1 MYSLRKLDL
10 SGSRALLRG
19 GIARKLAVLVMA
31 SLLASFVVT
40 AAVSTWIDL
49 TRQATL
55 ETARLTQTARVIG
68 SLAADAVVSG
78 DRAGSFKAIRSV
90 SQMPGISYARLES
103 DTVGLLAE
111 TGAGARLISDATVQG
126 HEQGLSIWSI
136 LSTGSIQ
143 ATVPVMS
150 DGLAVGSIT
159 LFSQT
164 PEMRSR
170 VLSTIWTTLAGALFA
185 LLAGLIVALR
195 MARGISEPIVA
206 LATLVRRVHT
216 TRNFTTRVDIKAE
229 GEVAELV
236 AGFDTML
243 RGIRERDARI
253 EAQVEG
259 LESEVAAR
267 TGELV
272 IARDH
277 AEQANAAKSDFLA
290 VMSHEI
296 RTPLNGILVLSDMLA
311 SSDLPQRQQRY
322 ADVISKS
329 GKSLLSIINDIL
341 DFSKV
346 EAGKMDLESV
356 EVDLADA
363 AEDVASL
370 FYEKAASKG
379 LDLAVFVDPRLPRVL
394 ADPTRLRQVIGN
406 LVNNAIKF
414 TDTGGVLIAIDRDPV
429 RADRVRVSVH
439 DTGPGIPA
447 DKLPTLFDAFT
458 QADQS
463 TTRRYGGTGLGLAI
477 CDRLVR
483 SMGGE
488 WALAS
493 TVGQGSTFAFVAPL
507 EAIEDS
513 RNLTEVKPGWALRL
527 GEMSPQTRQAFHLY
541 LSAWGLELTDNAQA
555 PGFVVASETLP
566 ELGVVICDSEDAA
579 EAVLA
584 RAPDACIMVKPL
596 RLCDLREVVTQMQA
610 GERPRLSDQ
619 KAGAATSVSF
629 PGVRVLVVD
638 DSEVNREVAA
648 EALSRL
654 GVETFMAE
662 DGLQA
667 VERLR
672 VEAFDMVL
680 MDGSMPV
687 LDGFEA
693 TRVIRDEE
701 QVAGRSRAVII
712 ALTANVIG
720 SGAEAWKASGMDGVI
735 HKPFTLD
742 DLVRELNR
750 FCADRAVTGPRLIHA
765 AEPVSEA
772 RDVAGAAQAQN
783 QTQDQAQNQTQ
794 TQAAAASD
802 LFDPVIRGELLA
814 MGRNGRGDFVE
825 RVYGLYKTNAP
836 LRLADVVQS
845 AQAGDRDGLARGAHA
860 LKSMSLSLGASA
872 VAREASRI
880 ETAARSDGP
889 VQDIGIEVIK
899 DLVDRTLAALDHP
912 AEVTTQPLTSDEELA
927 QAIER
932 EELYLVYQPLV
943 DRKGQPSGKVEALV
957 RWTHPELG
965 PRRPD
970 EFIPRLEAEGG
981 IIRLTDFVLA
991 RAMSD
996 LRARPDLQVSIN
1008 ASASE
1013 FQTPGFAERVK
1024 IAARKA
1030 GFAPERLE
1038 IEVTETAMLDIATA
1052 EVAISE
1058 LRAFGFGVALDD
1070 FGAGYT
1076 SLHALREL
1084 KFTTLKI
1091 DRSFVDRCTIDTAS
1105 AAIIHAVIGVGRAL
1119 GMKVV
1124 CEGVET
1130 ADQSDFLRVAGA
1142 HYMQGYYFH
1151 RPMMI
1156 DALPALAEA
1165 AA

>member
-1 MYSLRKLDL
+1 MHWFRNLDL
-10 SGSRALLRG
+10 SRSQALLRG

-68 SLAADAVVSG
+68 SLASDAVVSG
-78 DRAGSFKAIRSV
+78 DRTQSFKAIRSV

-103 DTVGLLAE
+103 DRAGLLAE

-126 HEQGLSIWSI
+126 EEQKLSIWSI
-136 LSTGSIQ
+136 LSTGSIEV
-143 ATVPVMS
+143 TVPVMS
-150 DGLAVGSIT
+150 EGSPVGSIT

-164 PEMRSR
+164 PEMRAR

-185 LLAGLIVALR
+185 VLAGLIVALR

-206 LATLVRRVHT
+206 LAGLVRRVHA
-216 TRNFTTRVDIKAE
+216 TRDFSTQVDVPAE
-229 GEVAELV
+229 GEVADLV

-243 RGIRERDARI
+243 KGIRERDARI
-253 EAQVEG
+253 AAQVEG

-272 IARDH
+272 IARDA

-394 ADPTRLRQVIGN
+394 SDPTRLRQVIGN

-414 TDTGGVLIAIDRDPV
+414 TDAGGVLIAIDQDPL
-429 RADRVRVSVH
+429 REDRVRVSVH

-447 DKLPTLFDAFT
+447 EKLPTLFDAFT

-493 TVGQGSTFAFVAPL
+493 TVGEGSTFAFAAPL
-507 EAIEDS
+507 ATVAGTQDLTGS
-513 RNLTEVKPGWALRL
+513 RPGWALRL
-527 GEMSPQTRQAFHLY
+527 GDLSPQTRKAFHLY
-541 LSAWGLELTDNAQA
+541 LTAWGLQLTDSLQA
-555 PGFVVASETLP
+555 PGFVVAKDTPCEI
-566 ELGVVICDSEDAA
+566 GVVVCDSEDEA

-584 RAPDACIMVKPL
+584 RAPEACVMVKPL
-596 RLCDLREVVTQMQA
+596 RLCDLRAVVSQMQS
-610 GERPRLSDQ
+610 GERPRLRDQ
-619 KAGAATSVSF
+619 KAGASMSTRF

-672 VEAFDMVL
+672 AEAYDMVL

-693 TRVIRDEE
+693 TRVIRSEE
-701 QVAGRSRAVII
+701 AETGRARSVII

-720 SGAEAWKASGMDGVI
+720 SGAEAWKVSGMDGVI

-750 FCADRAVTGPRLIHA
+750 FCHDRAVTGPRLVPA
-765 AEPVSEA
+765 PVPVADETKASEAVEAEPHH
-772 RDVAGAAQAQN
+772 
-783 QTQDQAQNQTQ
+783 
-794 TQAAAASD
+794 D

-814 MGRNGRGDFVE
+814 MGRMGRGDFVE
-825 RVYGLYKTNAP
+825 RVHGLYRANAP

-845 AQAGDRDGLARGAHA
+845 AQAADRDGLARGAHA
-860 LKSMSLSLGASA
+860 LKSMSLSLGAAA

-880 ETAARSDGP
+880 ETAARSDDP
-889 VQDIGIEVIK
+889 VETIGVDRLVE
-899 DLVDRTLAALDHP
+899 LVDQTLAALDRP
-912 AEVTTQPLTSDEELA
+912 DDATPRPLTADEELA
-927 QAIER
+927 QAIDR
-932 EELYLVYQPLV
+932 DELYLVYQPLV
-943 DRKGQPSGKVEALV
+943 DRKGQLSGKVEALV
-957 RWTHPELG
+957 RWNHSEQG

-981 IIRLTDFVLA
+981 IIRLTDFVLS
-991 RAMSD
+991 RAMAD
-996 LRARPDLQVSIN
+996 MRGRPDLQVSIN
-1008 ASASE
+1008 TSASE
-1013 FQTPGFAERVK
+1013 FQTPGFAERIKV
-1024 IAARKA
+1024 AAVRA

-1038 IEVTETAMLDIATA
+1038 IEVTETAMLDIAKAATT
-1052 EVAISE
+1052 ITE
-1058 LRAFGFGVALDD
+1058 LREHGFGVSLDD

-1091 DRSFVDRCTIDTAS
+1091 DRSFVDRCTSDTAS

-1142 HYMQGYYFH
+1142 HFMQGYHFH

-1156 DALPALAEA
+1156 DALPALAEVA
-1165 AA
+1165 A